1 MGNQAS
7 NPQLAQLIQN
17 IKPTA
22 PPPPDPRA
30 EVERK
35 RIELTMAR
43 NDLRKKQEEFDK
55 IAPDELTKRKTDE
68 ANNELAKFKNTQ
80 VRQYEIELK
89 LYDNV
94 MEQLRVSIDNPAQE
108 LAKRYKEVINEKEHK
123 IARKFNNNREEA
135 ITNRRRFLDA
145 DPQEGVGGIG
155 WYQSADQQVMLVFWV
170 SYVLFVITAI
180 TLYMLEY
187 GAGNL
192 GSAKNMGI
200 TGALVF
206 FAALFLG
213 HIFIKTFVAS

>member
-1 MGNQAS
+1 MGNHAS
-7 NPQLAQLIQN
+7 SPQLAQLLQN
-17 IKPTA
+17 IKPPA

-55 IAPDELTKRKTDE
+55 LAPDELTQRKTAE
-68 ANNELAKFKNTQ
+68 ANVELARYKDTK

-108 LAKRYKEVINEKEHK
+108 LAKRYKEVIKEKENK
-123 IARKFNNNREEA
+123 IARRFNHNREEE

-155 WYQSADQQVMLVFWV
+155 WHQSIDQQVMLVFWF
-170 SYVLFVITAI
+170 SYVLFVITGI
-180 TLYMLEY
+180 TLFMIEY
-187 GAGNL
+187 GASNL
-192 GSAKNMGI
+192 GTAKNMGI
-200 TGALVF
+200 TGGIIF
-206 FAALFLG
+206 FVAMFLG
-213 HIFIKTFVAS
+213 HIFIKSFVTT